1 MTLEVALPLKWV
13 NRDGKIIIL
22 ARGARAFAQGFFAVI
37 LAVYLSRIGFSL
49 VQIGA
54 FFSAGIAGSAL
65 FALLVSLVAEK
76 VGRRRLLVLFSLM
89 TAAVGLA
96 LILTDSVPALFVFS
110 FLGTLSGAMGPG
122 STGPIHPLELASLAD
137 AAPSER
143 RTDLYAASRIF
154 STGSAAAGSL
164 AAGLPAFYQ
173 VAFGLTEIQA
183 TRVMFLGFT
192 LCLLLVSL
200 LYNLLSSAVEVV
212 PGRGA
217 WTNPFRVPSRRII
230 FTLTGLFSVDHFASS
245 LMIQSLVAYWFN
257 EKFGLE
263 LGSLAFVFFFSRILT
278 ALSFWVS
285 AKVANRIG
293 LINTM
298 VFTHI
303 PSSLLLIAVAF
314 APTAWMAVLFW
325 QLRSFLGQMDG
336 PARESYTM
344 AIVGVEERV
353 AMASLNA
360 VGRGVSG
367 TLGPSVGAVLW
378 QTLSVGAP
386 FIACGILKII
396 YDLSLYFMFR
406 NVKPAGESNPHP

>member
-1 MTLEVALPLKWV
+1 
-13 NRDGKIIIL
+13 
-22 ARGARAFAQGFFAVI
+22 
-37 LAVYLSRIGFSL
+37 L
-49 VQIGA
+49 VQR
-54 FFSAGIAGSAL
+54 
-65 FALLVSLVAEK
+65 K
-76 VGRRRLLVLFSLM
+76 VW
-89 TAAVGLA
+89 
-96 LILTDSVPALFVFS
+96 P
-110 FLGTLSGAMGPG
+110 
-122 STGPIHPLELASLAD
+122 
-137 AAPSER
+137 
-143 RTDLYAASRIF
+143 
-154 STGSAAAGSL
+154 
-164 AAGLPAFYQ
+164 
-173 VAFGLTEIQA
+173 
-183 TRVMFLGFT
+183 
-192 LCLLLVSL
+192 
-200 LYNLLSSAVEVV
+200 
-212 PGRGA
+212 
-217 WTNPFRVPSRRII
+217 
-230 FTLTGLFSVDHFASS
+230 
-245 LMIQSLVAYWFN
+245 
-257 EKFGLE
+257 
-263 LGSLAFVFFFSRILT
+263 SRILT

-360 VGRGVSG
+360 VGRGVTG

-378 QTLSVGAP
+378 QALSAGAP